1 MTLPE
6 RVRGH
11 LKKIAVQRQTISY
24 RDLARAL
31 DVRPPNSIHQVTE
44 ALEALMREDHQRG
57 APFLAALVVSKVR
70 NVLPAPGFFELACG
84 LRRYDG
90 SVSGP
95 RAEAYHA
102 AELESIWTWWGG

>member
-11 LKKIAVQRQTISY
+11 LKNIAVQRETIRY
-24 RDLARAL
+24 RNLARAL
-31 DVRPPNSIHQVTE
+31 DVQPPNSIYQVTE

-57 APFLAALVVSKVR
+57 APFLAALVVSKVG
-70 NVLPAPGFFELACG
+70 NGLPAPGFFELACE

-102 AELESIWTWWGG
+102 AELRSAWTWWGG